1 MKNYSLQ
8 VVFFIYLWSID
19 VAAVLTAMSCFH
31 MLCEEAD
38 IRCGADEVAVTQILP
53 NYNVYT
59 ELAAASMTLTTGQS

>member
-1 MKNYSLQ
+1 
-8 VVFFIYLWSID
+8 
-19 VAAVLTAMSCFH
+19 MSCFH

-59 ELAAASMTLTTGQS
+59 ELAAASMTLTTGQSSTVAKNNLKFETI